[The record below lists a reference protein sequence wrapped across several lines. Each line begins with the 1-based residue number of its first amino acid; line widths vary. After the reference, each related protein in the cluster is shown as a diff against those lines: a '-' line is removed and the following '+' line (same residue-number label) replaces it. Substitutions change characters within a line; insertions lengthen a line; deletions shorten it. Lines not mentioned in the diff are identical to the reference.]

1 MTSRHIFGG
10 APRGLV
16 PRGGAQA
23 APMSPEEQAARQAKM
38 AKNERFKMERPPNS
52 IPPRPAGGLGG
63 PSRRTWQQKALLAAR
78 AITELDPE
86 YRGSFQAERDRMD
99 GADQQRQQAAAFEQA
114 IGQYSPE
121 QQQALRAMPMEQAM
135 SYLADRM
142 LPSRADERADE
153 GLRMQRTQMKVND
166 SRYSSEQDYRRE
178 RDGVND
184 EYRNTVYQ
192 DGRTDRAED
201 LEHRNQVFEHT
212 VDQDE
217 IGNAARRRQLDI
229 SEMSATASMDA
240 AANEQ
245 ASVAPH
251 LQNLPNGVQSRIVGE
266 EFDVLEAAGSRVEG
280 ARKGAQLAKKFM
292 DESKGYN
299 SLGGGVFNDLGQ
311 VFSNRTAGLKGITAE
326 MIPMMRQAGEGI
338 MTDADARRYEDAV
351 VSINKPRG
359 SNQNV
364 SDSFAAAEQNAVAN
378 ERFLRRFQA
387 QNGYGSMGEGER
399 LWAEYSDAH
408 PIFDAETGQPN
419 TDRIGIEQ
427 WFQGDQQHSPPVGPP
442 EAAIQM
448 LMQNP
453 QLARSFDQ
461 KYGEGAAD
469 QYLGGQ

>member
-1 MTSRHIFGG
+1 MISRQRPPSHVQPRKVGG
-10 APRGLV
+10 YVGYGENVNPPAVMGQQAVADAMLQQPGPPGVGNAQRDYANMLRGEVFDSGPKGIAEGIAQLGKAMLYRGANKKADQYDRDQTKTAESQRAAVTQALLGDDASPRMQAL
-16 PRGGAQA
+16 AQA
-23 APMSPEEQAARQAKM
+23 DLGGVVQAIM
-38 AKNERFKMERPPNS
+38 AKEMPSYGDETGRMALDHSVKTDARDFDRGVMESDRTHGFN
-52 IPPRPAGGLGG
+52 AGE
-63 PSRRTWQQKALLAAR
+63 A
-78 AITELDPE
+78 
-86 YRGSFQAERDRMD
+86 
-99 GADQQRQQAAAFEQA
+99 
-114 IGQYSPE
+114 
-121 QQQALRAMPMEQAM
+121 
-135 SYLADRM
+135 
-142 LPSRADERADE
+142 
-153 GLRMQRTQMKVND
+153 V
-166 SRYSSEQDYRRE
+166 
-178 RDGVND
+178 
-184 EYRNTVYQ
+184 
-192 DGRTDRAED
+192 
-201 LEHRNQVFEHT
+201 RNQENLDREYEYT

-217 IGNAARRRQLDI
+217 IENAARSRQLDI

-240 AANEQ
+240 AAKEQ
-245 ASVAPH
+245 AGVAPH

-266 EFDVLEAAGSRVEG
+266 EFDVLEAAGARVEG

-427 WFQGDQQHSPPVGPP
+427 WLQGDQQHSPPVGPP

-469 QYLGGQ
+469 QYFGGQ